1 MTQQIRMATIQLLWR
16 YLVPLAFGGAFY
28 LLGTVLAP
36 DYSGLREMCAL
47 FLVYSTYGR
56 GLTGDIPST
65 LPEAIDFLVKW
76 TSVGASFWSFLA
88 LTNRIFLLFTTL
100 PASICG
106 WLAIFTAS
114 VIASGFSMKLFST
127 EDSSAGS
134 TSNVIRGTQPV
145 QNQSNLWGPP

>member
-1 MTQQIRMATIQLLWR
+1 MTQQLRMATIQLLWR

-76 TSVGASFWSFLA
+76 TSIGASFWSFLA
-88 LTNRIFLLFTTL
+88 IADRIFLLVTTL

-106 WLAIFTAS
+106 WLAIFTATA
-114 VIASGFSMKLFST
+114 IASGFAMKLFPHG
-127 EDSSAGS
+127 DSGANSN
-134 TSNVIRGTQPV
+134 SNVLRGTPPI